1 MAVRRVG
8 IVGLITTFLSLL
20 VYLSYTPRV
29 HENSPE
35 FTSDTLPF
43 VGSWDFFNRKWSFWK
58 GCLGQHHVVSVSS
71 LAARKAYLESQNL
84 DFLHGNVTLLGLGP
98 DYKLSLHDVF
108 KPTFHNGRSYF
119 QRRLVELTKTD
130 QLARRLPRVSSDAFT
145 AMKRLSESP
154 SGVTNPCR
162 IVFTDEVSDIPQ
174 LFERCLGYLSILQA
188 TCSRHNVVFP
198 WLPSI
203 ALMKRQYGRYGLKS
217 LVVPIIDKRTKKGAP
232 CADYPLQVLLDNFD
246 SKEYM
251 TNFFISILFIA
262 VANAGVL
269 AGVLL
274 NIVAHRTD
282 WQERIYNEIK
292 VAAAAHSQT
301 DGPLVEQLASI
312 PLEAWE
318 SSFPSIDLCFK
329 EAIRMNTAFPMF
341 RQNIG
346 STPIPI
352 PGTNEVIPPGSFA
365 SYNTTDVHYDE
376 DLYPNPFKFDPDRFQ
391 EGRKEFEKQSYSFL
405 GWGHGKHPCLGMRWA
420 KLQQNIILVYALAMY
435 QWSGCDADGQSIPP
449 LEPNIN
455 LDAAAPGLPQ
465 GIYCKYVPRQKA

>member
-1 MAVRRVG
+1 MIEPVVG

-29 HENSPE
+29 HENSQE

-58 GCLGQHHVVSVSS
+58 GCLGQHHVVSP
-71 LAARKAYLESQNL
+71 ESGL
-84 DFLHGNVTLLGLGP
+84 LHGNVTLLGLGP
-98 DYKLSLHDVF
+98 DYKLPLHDVF

-119 QRRLVELTKTD
+119 QRRLGELTKTD

-162 IVFTDEVSDIPQ
+162 IVFTDEVSDTPQ

-188 TCSRHNVVFP
+188 TSSRHNVVFP

-232 CADYPLQVLLDNFD
+232 RADDPLQVLLDNGD

-274 NIVAHRTD
+274 NIMAHRTD

-301 DGPLVEQLASI
+301 DGPL
-312 PLEAWE
+312 E

-352 PGTNEVIPPGSFA
+352 PGTNEVIPPRQLC
-365 SYNTTDVHYDE
+365 V
-376 DLYPNPFKFDPDRFQ
+376 
-391 EGRKEFEKQSYSFL
+391 L

-420 KLQQNIILVYALAMY
+420 KLQQNIIFVYALAMY
-435 QWSGCDADGQSIPP
+435 QWSGCNAEGT
-449 LEPNIN
+449 
-455 LDAAAPGLPQ
+455 APGLPQ
-465 GIYCKYVPRQKA
+465 GIYCKYVPRQEA